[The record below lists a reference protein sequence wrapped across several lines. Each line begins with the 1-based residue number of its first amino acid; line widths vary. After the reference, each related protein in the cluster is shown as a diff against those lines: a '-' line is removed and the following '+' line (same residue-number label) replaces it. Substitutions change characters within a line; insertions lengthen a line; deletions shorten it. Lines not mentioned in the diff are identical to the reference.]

1 MSNNNDAQT
10 IVDYDSDLIG
20 TIKSHLEALQGYD
33 VMALELIQ
41 NADDAK
47 ADEIVFDITKDGL
60 RVWNSGAFSYCGNLK
75 DRICRLQ
82 QTEKYAC
89 DFHRIKKVA
98 SGGKLKKSENIGRF
112 GIGFVSTYQIAD
124 HPEIQ
129 SSGVKL
135 VLLPETENAVVQ
147 SVPESD
153 GTTFFLP
160 WATDPNTDARQA
172 LGVSHVSPAHIDQ
185 LSNDIQSVLRKS
197 LLFLRHV
204 RKAEVRRDGELLL
217 GCDLDRGDDSSLVV
231 RYRPTGVVEHWRILR
246 ADAKAAAEKL
256 YPSHPRLE
264 ALNRTTSISIGLR
277 LDPEPL
283 SEGYLYAFLPT
294 EQLTGLPL
302 HINAD
307 FFPESDRKAIVF
319 AGHQHQ
325 QAWNEMLIDA
335 AATELARDPEALL
348 QMLGHAK
355 LWQIVGRA
363 YDLSKSQNYPIC
375 FAKFWE
381 RIKATCSHSRI
392 VLAQDGS
399 TQPPNGVLLKW
410 QLNEFQ
416 VNALGEMGGRVP
428 IEDLRSH
435 NNALNALGAPIL
447 SFERL
452 TNLMATA
459 FASQEAGVNVIPE
472 EKFESFYRPLWS
484 IVNDLLPESSTQ
496 TSTPNPSVI
505 KLQGIPFVVTE
516 DSYLATTNMSYL
528 AEHPLRA
535 DQVAS
540 LLPRL
545 AILSRHLLGFP
556 KITRLVKPLGL
567 ANVVSHLESEIEN
580 SESTEDVIST
590 EKAHLRDLYSI
601 FADLDRLSAVDHSIY
616 QTLRSL
622 PIWLS
627 SKGLVKAD
635 QALLPGNFNDPTGQA
650 YLLDPS
656 ALTDSARE
664 FVSSKLGVKSQTIEA
679 FVQTVLPRSF
689 DEDGPIDSSNYQRL
703 VTELAEHP
711 SLIKDDNIRRL
722 LASIPLIP
730 TQDGNWSKP
739 GNTYRRTDELV
750 KVLGDATHLWVDPTR
765 IPNARSVFS
774 FLDELGI
781 RRSPIA
787 RHLVDRILYIAEKFL
802 PTEDARR
809 ASGEAFYVLCD
820 NYEEWKD
827 KSVFQDSIADLT
839 DADCFPGDG
848 DEENWYSASN
858 LYAPYRSEA
867 FKTQVD
873 ILDYTSNRLK
883 KEFLVELGVETEPET
898 DLVIEHLLH
907 CAERNVDPH
916 IFTYQILNERAK
928 DSDPDI
934 QRLKNTRCVY
944 VESQKSFVRPNQLYW
959 TAQQLGRF
967 AFSIPA
973 NMEGFKPLFSAIGVK
988 NAPDT
993 KDYVDLL
1000 LDVVG
1005 EYFEQGKPIDGAD
1018 RGVYEACLNGIAT
1031 ADSEEELG
1039 DAELTRLQQSPSI
1052 LNLLCQATHPD
1063 ELLLQDS
1070 EWHAVFFNGELNRA
1084 LCKPAP
1090 ELWPLLERVGVR
1102 RLSECAEV
1110 ALEFVDGEKRPETS
1124 FADKLLERSEVLAR
1138 LLHNKSTSVRRR
1150 ITKSLSELSAF
1161 SYDVVRIKA
1170 TVSLGVSQVNAPPS
1184 TAQAFFDIN
1193 QGHLIL
1199 ARPVGDRSWAHA
1211 LNALFHQLM
1220 PEEPGSEISMLTLSI
1235 RPLMAMP
1242 VEDAHRELTDAGIPF
1257 IDAEHGIG
1265 QGVDLTSPELDDI
1278 GGSGEFDYESEV
1290 ISPSDAPEPA
1300 KPAGAPEEPWATTNK
1315 PNGTTSRSNSPDSPV
1330 QKPAQPEPSTST
1342 NAAAST
1348 GEKQPHGGGH
1358 RSSSP
1363 TSGGSKKSR
1372 PKHKEQWDRRLLS
1385 YVRKKSDSE
1394 GDTDNQDNSSEHNL
1408 AVEVVAR
1415 GAVCVYEKAR
1425 GRVAEQ
1431 MPQTH
1436 PGYDII
1442 SRNPITGEDRFI
1454 EVKGVNGEWNQTGV
1468 GLSRLQFSNAQ
1479 NYGDSYWL
1487 YVVEFVSDSQH
1498 TRVHPIRS
1506 PATQVTSFMFDGN
1519 WRDAVTDETADP
1531 TLAFIPGAQVDCGP
1545 LGIGKILNVESRGYT
1560 KLLKV
1565 KFRYEGERILPLNLQ
1580 SMKIVEEENGDDD
1593 S

>member
-1 MSNNNDAQT
+1 MNNNIDVQT

-33 VMALELIQ
+33 VMALEIIQ

-47 ADEIVFDITKDGL
+47 ADEIVFDITKEGL
-60 RVWNSGAFSYCGNLK
+60 MVWNSGAFSYCGNLS

-124 HPEIQ
+124 HPEIR
-129 SSGVKL
+129 SAGVKL
-135 VLLPETENAVVQ
+135 VLLPETENAAVQ
-147 SVPESD
+147 TVPETD

-185 LSNDIQSVLRKS
+185 LTNDIQSVLRKS

-204 RKAEVRRDGELLL
+204 RKAEVRRDGKLLL
-217 GCDLDRGDDSSLVV
+217 GCDLDRGDNSSLVV
-231 RYRPTGVVEHWRILR
+231 SIRPTGLVEHWRILR
-246 ADAKAAAEKL
+246 ADAKVAAEKL

-264 ALNRTTSISIGLR
+264 ALNRGTGISIGLR
-277 LDPEPL
+277 LAPEPL

-294 EQLTGLPL
+294 EQSTGLPL

-307 FFPESDRKAIVF
+307 FFPESDRKAVVF

-335 AATELARDPEALL
+335 AATELARDPEGLM
-348 QMLGHAK
+348 QMLGHAQ
-355 LWQIVGRA
+355 LWQIIGRS
-363 YDLSKSQNYPIC
+363 YDLARSQHHPSC

-381 RIKATCSHSRI
+381 RVKATGSQSRI
-392 VLAQDGS
+392 ALAQDG
-399 TQPPNGVLLKW
+399 TTLPPNAVLLPRS
-410 QLNEFQ
+410 QLNELQ
-416 VNALGEMGGRVP
+416 VNALGEMNGRVV
-428 IEDLRSH
+428 IEDLRPYQ
-435 NNALNALGAPIL
+435 NALNQLGAPIL
-447 SFERL
+447 TLERL

-459 FASQEAGVNVIPE
+459 FASHEAGVMEISD
-472 EKFESFYRPLWS
+472 EKVDGFYRPLWS
-484 IVNDLLPESSTQ
+484 IVNDLLPEQ
-496 TSTPNPSVI
+496 TNTPNPTVI
-505 KLQGIPFVVTE
+505 KLQGIPFVLTE
-516 DSYLATTNMSYL
+516 DSYLVTINQSYL
-528 AEHPLRA
+528 AQHPLRA

-545 AILSRHLLGFP
+545 AILSRHILGFP
-556 KITRLVKPLGL
+556 RIASLVNSLEL
-567 ANVVSHLESEIEN
+567 ATIASHLKSEIEI
-580 SESTEDVIST
+580 SESAEDVISN

-601 FADLDRLSAVDHSIY
+601 FADLDRQSSLDRSVY
-616 QTLRSL
+616 QILRSL

-627 SKGLVKAD
+627 GKGLIKAD

-650 YLLDPS
+650 DLLDPS

-664 FVSSKLGVKSQTIEA
+664 FVSNKLGVKSQTIET
-679 FVQTVLPRSF
+679 FVQTVLPRFF
-689 DEDGPIDSSNYQRL
+689 DEDGPIDASKYQRL

-711 SLIKDDNIRRL
+711 SLINDDNIRRL
-722 LASIPLIP
+722 LASLPFIP

-739 GNTYRRTDELV
+739 SNTYRRTDELV
-750 KVLGDATHLWVDPTR
+750 RVLGDATHLWVDPTR
-765 IPNARSVFS
+765 IPNARSVYS

-787 RHLVDRILYIAEKFL
+787 RHLVDRILYIAKKFL
-802 PTEDARR
+802 PTEDAIR

-820 NYEEWKD
+820 NYEAWKD
-827 KSVFQDSIADLT
+827 KSAFQDAIADLKEV
-839 DADCFPGDG
+839 DCFPGDG

-867 FKTQVD
+867 FRSQVS

-883 KEFLVELGVETEPET
+883 REFLVELGIETEPET
-898 DLVIEHLLH
+898 DLVIKHLLY

-916 IFTYQILNERAK
+916 LFTYQILNERAK
-928 DSDPDI
+928 DSDSEI
-934 QRLKNTRCVY
+934 QQLRNKRCIH
-944 VESQKSFVRPNQLYW
+944 VESQKSFVRPNQVYW

-973 NMEGFKPLFSAIGVK
+973 KLEGFKPLFSAIGVK

-993 KDYVDLL
+993 GDYVDLL

-1005 EYFEQGKPIDGAD
+1005 EYFEQGNPIVGAD
-1018 RGVYEACLNGIAT
+1018 RGVYEACLNGIVT
-1031 ADSEEELG
+1031 ADSDEKLE

-1052 LNLLCQATHPD
+1052 LNLLGQATHPD

-1070 EWHAVFFNGELNRA
+1070 EWHAAFFNGELNRA
-1084 LCKPAP
+1084 LCKPSP

-1102 RLSECAEV
+1102 RLSKCAEV
-1110 ALEFVDGEKRPETS
+1110 ALEFVDGERRPETT

-1138 LLHNKSTSVRRR
+1138 LLHNKSTSVRKK
-1150 ITKSLSELSAF
+1150 IANSLSELSAF
-1161 SYDVVRIKA
+1161 SYDVVRIQT
-1170 TVSLGVSQVNAPPS
+1170 TVNLGENTVNAPPS
-1184 TAQAFFDIN
+1184 STQAFFDIN

-1257 IDAEHGIG
+1257 IDAEQVNG
-1265 QGVDLTSPELDDI
+1265 QYEDLTSPELDDI
-1278 GGSGEFDYESEV
+1278 GSSGESDSEPEV
-1290 ISPSDAPEPA
+1290 VSLSDAPWPA
-1300 KPAGAPEEPWATTNK
+1300 NPAGSPENPAATTNK
-1315 PNGTTSRSNSPDSPV
+1315 PNESNPSLNSPDSPV
-1330 QKPAQPEPSTST
+1330 QKTAQTKPSTST
-1342 NAAAST
+1342 NAT
-1348 GEKQPHGGGH
+1348 VGTDEKQLYGGGH
-1358 RSSSP
+1358 RSSSVN
-1363 TSGGSKKSR
+1363 SGGSQKSR

-1394 GDTDNQDNSSEHNL
+1394 TDSENQDNPSEHNL
-1408 AVEVVAR
+1408 AVEVIAR
-1415 GAVCVYEKAR
+1415 GAVCAYEKAR

-1479 NYGDSYWL
+1479 DYGDRYWL
-1487 YVVEFVSDSQH
+1487 YVVEFVAAPQH

-1519 WRDAVTDETADP
+1519 WRDAVADERADP
-1531 TLAFIPGAQVDCGP
+1531 ALAFIVGASLKHQYFGFGHIESMELRGSTRVMSIEFEN
-1545 LGIGKILNVESRGYT
+1545 IGRRTVT
-1560 KLLKV
+1560 
-1565 KFRYEGERILPLNLQ
+1565 LNLHTMQ
-1580 SMKIVEEENGDDD
+1580 VVEEKNGDDD

>member
-1 MSNNNDAQT
+1 MSNHNDAQT

-41 NADDAK
+41 NADDAE
-47 ADEIVFDITKDGL
+47 ADEVVFDITKDGL
-60 RVWNSGAFSYCGNLK
+60 RVWNSGTFSYCGNLS
-75 DRICRLQ
+75 DRICQLQ

-129 SSGVKL
+129 SSGIKL
-135 VLLPETENAVVQ
+135 VLLPETENAAVQ
-147 SVPESD
+147 SVPEAD

-185 LSNDIQSVLRKS
+185 LTDDIQSVLRKS

-204 RKAEVRRDGELLL
+204 RKAEVRRDGKLLL

-231 RYRPTGVVEHWRILR
+231 SFRPTEVVEHWRILR

-264 ALNRTTSISIGLR
+264 ALNRGTSISIGLR

-283 SEGYLYAFLPT
+283 TEGYLYAFLPT
-294 EQLTGLPL
+294 EQSTGLPL

-335 AATELARDPEALL
+335 AAAELARDPEALL
-348 QMLGHAK
+348 QMLGHAQ
-355 LWQIVGRA
+355 LWQIIGRA
-363 YDLSKSQNYPIC
+363 YDLSKSQHHPSC
-375 FAKFWE
+375 FARFWE
-381 RIKATCSHSRI
+381 RIKATGSQSRI
-392 VLAQDGS
+392 ALAQDGT
-399 TQPPNGVLLKW
+399 TQPPSGVLLPRS

-416 VNALGEMGGRVP
+416 VKALGEMGGRVV
-428 IEDLRSH
+428 IEDLRPYQ
-435 NNALNALGAPIL
+435 NALNQLGAPIL
-447 SFERL
+447 TLERL
-452 TNLMATA
+452 INLMATA
-459 FASQEAGVNVIPE
+459 FASHEAGVSEIPDQKVE
-472 EKFESFYRPLWS
+472 GFYRPLWS

-496 TSTPNPSVI
+496 PSSLNPSVH
-505 KLQGIPFVVTE
+505 KLLGIPFVVTE
-516 DSYLATTNMSYL
+516 DSFLVTISQSYI
-528 AEHPLRA
+528 AQHPLRA

-556 KITRLVKPLGL
+556 KIARLVTSLGL
-567 ANVVSHLESEIEN
+567 ANVVSHLESEIES
-580 SESTEDVIST
+580 SESAEDVIGS

-601 FADLDRLSAVDHSIY
+601 FADLDRQSSVDRSVY
-616 QTLRSL
+616 KTLRSL
-622 PIWLS
+622 PVWLS

-650 YLLDPS
+650 DLLDPS

-664 FVSSKLGVKSQTIEA
+664 FVSSKLGVQSQTIEA
-679 FVQTVLPRSF
+679 FVQTVLPRFF
-689 DEDGPIDSSNYQRL
+689 DEDGPIDASKYQRL

-711 SLIKDDNIRRL
+711 SLINDDNIRRL
-722 LASIPLIP
+722 LAFLPLIP

-802 PTEDARR
+802 PTEDTRR

-820 NYEEWKD
+820 NFEAWKD
-827 KSVFQDSIADLT
+827 KSVFQDAIEDLKE
-839 DADCFPGDG
+839 ADCFPGDG
-848 DEENWYSASN
+848 DEESWYSASN

-867 FKTQVD
+867 FRSQVY

-898 DLVIEHLLH
+898 DLVIKHLLY
-907 CAERNVDPH
+907 CSERNIDPH

-934 QRLKNTRCVY
+934 QRLKNTRCIY

-973 NMEGFKPLFSAIGVK
+973 NLEGFKPLFSAIGVK

-1005 EYFEQGKPIDGAD
+1005 EYFEQGKPIAGAD

-1039 DAELTRLQQSPSI
+1039 DEELTRLQQSPAI
-1052 LNLLCQATHPD
+1052 LNLLGQATHPD

-1070 EWHAVFFNGELNRA
+1070 EWHAAFFNGELNRA

-1138 LLHNKSTSVRRR
+1138 LLHNKPTSAKRR
-1150 ITKSLSELSAF
+1150 ITKALNELSAF
-1161 SYDVVRIKA
+1161 SYDVVRIQA
-1170 TVSLGVSQVNAPPS
+1170 TVNLGDTAVNAPPS
-1184 TAQAFFDIN
+1184 STQAFFDID

-1199 ARPVGDRSWAHA
+1199 ARPVGDRSWSPVLKAM
-1211 LNALFHQLM
+1211 FHQLM
-1220 PEEPGSEISMLTLSI
+1220 PEESGAEITNLVVMTRQFMTKS
-1235 RPLMAMP
+1235 
-1242 VEDAHRELTDAGIPF
+1242 VEEAHRELTDDGVPHLEADLGIS
-1257 IDAEHGIG
+1257 DE
-1265 QGVDLTSPELDDI
+1265 DLTSPSLDDI
-1278 GGSGEFDYESEV
+1278 GGSGESDYDPEAV
-1290 ISPSDAPEPA
+1290 SPSDAPEPA
-1300 KPAGAPEEPWATTNK
+1300 KPAGTQEEPRTATNK
-1315 PNGTTSRSNSPDSPV
+1315 PNGSPPRSNSPDAPV
-1330 QKPAQPEPSTST
+1330 QKPSQPEPGTSKNT
-1342 NAAAST
+1342 DSGA
-1348 GEKQPHGGGH
+1348 GEKHPHGGGH

-1385 YVRKKSDSE
+1385 YVRKKSESKTDLDSE
-1394 GDTDNQDNSSEHNL
+1394 DNPSEHNL
-1408 AVEVVAR
+1408 AVEVVSR
-1415 GAVCVYEKAR
+1415 EAVCAYEKAR
-1425 GRVAEQ
+1425 GREPDP

-1442 SRNPITGEDRFI
+1442 SRNPITGEDRII

-1479 NYGDSYWL
+1479 DYGDRYWL
-1487 YVVEFVSDSQH
+1487 YVVEFVSDPQH

-1519 WRDAVTDETADP
+1519 WRDAVANERADP
-1531 TLAFIPGAQVDCGP
+1531 ALAFIAGARVKHQHFGFGRIESMELRGSTRVMSIEFEN
-1545 LGIGKILNVESRGYT
+1545 LGRRTVT
-1560 KLLKV
+1560 
-1565 KFRYEGERILPLNLQ
+1565 LNLQ
-1580 SMKIVEEENGDDD
+1580 TMQVVEEENGDDD